1 MKDEA
6 GHQLF
11 WCKIMSL
18 TVYSNSFPP
27 RLQKPVEPSLNPA
40 QKKKETAKTGAHFI
54 AQRVNRSS
62 PNKRK
67 VFMNKP
73 FLDAAQA
80 ILGPKGLTTDAETI
94 SPWLTDWRGR
104 YTGKAFAMASPANTA
119 EVSALLRLCN
129 EHSIPIVPQGGNSGM
144 CGGATPDTEGTS
156 LILSL
161 RRMNAIRTVNR
172 ETRIA
177 TCEAG
182 VILQTLHEAAAE
194 QGLRFPLTLGGKGS
208 ATIGGLISTN
218 AGGTQVLRH
227 GSMRALVVGL
237 EAVLADGSVL
247 SQLVP
252 LKKDNRGFDLKQL
265 LIGSE
270 GTLGIVTAAT
280 LRLEPA
286 VARRSVL
293 WAGVSSLHQARKLL
307 LHCGEVAGAALEGFE
322 VMPAHCLDSVMA
334 YLPTARMPL
343 QGRHA
348 WHALIELVAD
358 AEHADQLDELAVQ
371 VLESALA
378 ANLIED
384 AVIAANE
391 AQAEALW
398 ALRETVPQ
406 AERALGPAAQHDIS
420 VAVERMPDFIES
432 VITEIESEWPGTRV
446 TGFGHL
452 GDGNIHLHVIAPP
465 NINRESWE
473 QNDAKAISRRVY
485 DLVTRWEGSISAEHG
500 IGQLKF
506 EEFARLGDPVQ
517 LTLLRRVKEALDP
530 KGILNH
536 GKLIGP
542 NPPLL
547 AVETARP

>member
-1 MKDEA
+1 
-6 GHQLF
+6 
-11 WCKIMSL
+11 
-18 TVYSNSFPP
+18 
-27 RLQKPVEPSLNPA
+27 
-40 QKKKETAKTGAHFI
+40 
-54 AQRVNRSS
+54 
-62 PNKRK
+62 
-67 VFMNKP
+67 MNKP

-104 YTGKAFAMASPANTA
+104 FTGRAFAMASPANTA
-119 EVSALLRLCN
+119 EVSALVRLCN
-129 EHSIPIVPQGGNSGM
+129 EHAIPIVPQGGNSGM
-144 CGGATPDTEGTS
+144 SGGATPDQQGTA

-161 RRMNAIRTVNR
+161 RRMNTIRAINP
-172 ETRIA
+172 ETRTA
-177 TCEAG
+177 TCDAG

-194 QGLRFPLTLGGKGS
+194 HGLRFPLTLGGKGS
-208 ATIGGLISTN
+208 ATVGGLISTN

-237 EAVLADGSVL
+237 DAVLADGSIF

-293 WAGVSSLHQARKLL
+293 WAGVASLHQARKLL
-307 LHCGEVAGAALEGFE
+307 LHCGAVAGSALEGFE
-322 VMPAHCLDSVMA
+322 VMPAHCLDSVMN

-358 AEHADQLDELAVQ
+358 ADHADQLDDLAIQ
-371 VLESALA
+371 VLEGALA
-378 ANLIED
+378 ADLIED
-384 AVIAANE
+384 AVIAATE

-432 VITEIESEWPGTRV
+432 VTKEIESRWPGTRV
-446 TGFGHL
+446 AGFGHL
-452 GDGNIHLHVIAPP
+452 GDGNIHLHVIAPQ
-465 NINRESWE
+465 NVNRESWE
-473 QNDAKAISRRVY
+473 QNDAKAISRCVY

-517 LTLLRRVKEALDP
+517 LALLRRIKDALDP

-547 AVETARP
+547 AVETAKA